1 MNPAH
6 AVRFFGENGVAGFLV
21 LGAVFL
27 VATGGE
33 ALYADLGHFGIRPI
47 RLGWFG
53 LAGFGLLLNYFGQGA
68 LLLGDASAAENPFYR
83 LAPEWARIPLLLL
96 ATAAAVIASQAII
109 SGSFSLTR
117 QAVQLGYLPRLEIVH
132 TSAHEIGQIYVP
144 FVNAALMVT
153 TIGLVVGF
161 RSSSAVASAY
171 GIALTTTMF
180 ITTLLAYVVARRLWG
195 WPRWLAGSITVALLV
210 PDLSFFGAAI
220 VKIPDGGWFP
230 LAMAAGVL
238 AMMTA
243 WQRGRSVLSRSLG
256 QRLLPVE
263 KIVGEIGQGR
273 LRRVAGTAV
282 YLTGDP
288 EGTPIALL
296 HNIKLHRIVHER
308 NVFLTV
314 LTEDVPYVEEERRLE
329 HADLGSGFHRLVAR
343 FGFMEDA
350 NVPALVDR
358 ARAAGVELDVSDLT
372 YVLSRVEVIPA
383 PKATFARW
391 RRRLFIWLSRNAL
404 AAERFFRLPPNRTL
418 EIWMQAEV

>member
-1 MNPAH
+1 
-6 AVRFFGENGVAGFLV
+6 
-21 LGAVFL
+21 
-27 VATGGE
+27 
-33 ALYADLGHFGIRPI
+33 
-47 RLGWFG
+47 
-53 LAGFGLLLNYFGQGA
+53 
-68 LLLGDASAAENPFYR
+68 
-83 LAPEWARIPLLLL
+83 
-96 ATAAAVIASQAII
+96 
-109 SGSFSLTR
+109 
-117 QAVQLGYLPRLEIVH
+117 
-132 TSAHEIGQIYVP
+132 
-144 FVNAALMVT
+144 
-153 TIGLVVGF
+153 
-161 RSSSAVASAY
+161 
-171 GIALTTTMF
+171 MF